1 MCIVFGK
8 LVIRFGKHDRLLKSI
23 RLLKESNEVLAKIM
37 DKISIMEWLYYGHE
51 WWSNWKVLTSSLS
64 REINDVF
71 HLNLVLFC
79 LFINRTCMFQVC
91 CFRDVMQVFWLSI
104 RILKLIYGTFYAI
117 KFINH
122 PKSRFLLMKWMN
134 ECSWKYSNL
143 ANGLYHR
150 FVKRPTW
157 IYTWVCVV
165 GIWQPISSSNQ
176 IQKSY
181 STIRHWILIKLPF
194 EFLHYTARNTQV
206 FFASL
211 PSFIHSSLSPF
222 VCNIF
227 FSFPFMLF
235 LGFYF
240 FYDTRYH

>member
-1 MCIVFGK
+1 M
-8 LVIRFGKHDRLLKSI
+8 
-23 RLLKESNEVLAKIM
+23 
-37 DKISIMEWLYYGHE
+37 
-51 WWSNWKVLTSSLS
+51 TSSLS

-181 STIRHWILIKLPF
+181 STIRHWNTHQATFWILTLYSKEHTGILCI
-194 EFLHYTARNTQV
+194 
-206 FFASL
+206 
-211 PSFIHSSLSPF
+211 PSFLYSFI
-222 VCNIF
+222 
-227 FSFPFMLF
+227 SFPFCM
-235 LGFYF
+235 
-240 FYDTRYH
+240 